1 VRKRLLATSLAAL
14 IAATS
19 LAGCGSK
26 TEKVDSGTTAAAA
39 TEASTTKADD
49 GAKTASGDKVTLNI
63 CWWGNQTRNDV
74 TKKAAD
80 LYMSKNPNVDIKVE
94 FTDWG
99 GYWDKLSAMAAGG
112 NLPDIIQMDYSYLNQ
127 YQKSGQLANLSEFMS
142 SGVIDTSKIP
152 SSIIESGS
160 IDGNCYA
167 LSLGSNAPMMVY
179 DKAIVEKAGV
189 TIPEQMTYDE
199 LYDISKTI
207 YEKTGVKTAYDG
219 WINMLQMTARAN
231 GSHIFDELMAG
242 KEDSTKIHFANVE
255 KFQKAEFSIAPDILV
270 EKNPDNI
277 ETKPIVDET
286 TWNDFPYSNQ
296 FISLSNAAGREL
308 EVTMNPVLNKD
319 TQNMYLKP
327 SQFFSIAETSKNK
340 EEAAKFLDWFTNS
353 VECNEILMAERG
365 IPVNTEVAD
374 AIKPKVDAVAQKVF
388 DYVAKVSEIAVPI
401 DAPDPAGKGEV
412 EALTKSVVEAIRYG
426 DTSADEA
433 AASFVPEAKKILEEA
448 AK

>member
-1 VRKRLLATSLAAL
+1 
-14 IAATS
+14 
-19 LAGCGSK
+19 
-26 TEKVDSGTTAAAA
+26 
-39 TEASTTKADD
+39 
-49 GAKTASGDKVTLNI
+49 
-63 CWWGNQTRNDV
+63 
-74 TKKAAD
+74 
-80 LYMSKNPNVDIKVE
+80 
-94 FTDWG
+94 
-99 GYWDKLSAMAAGG
+99 
-112 NLPDIIQMDYSYLNQ
+112 
-127 YQKSGQLANLSEFMS
+127 
-142 SGVIDTSKIP
+142 
-152 SSIIESGS
+152 
-160 IDGNCYA
+160 
-167 LSLGSNAPMMVY
+167 MMVY

>member
-1 VRKRLLATSLAAL
+1 MRKRLLATSLAAL

-39 TEASTTKADD
+39 TEASTAKADD

-242 KEDSTKIHFANVE
+242 NEDSTKIHFANVE

-308 EVTMNPVLNKD
+308 EVTMNPVLNKE

-340 EEAAKFLDWFTNS
+340 EEAAKFIDWFTNS
-353 VECNEILMAERG
+353 VECNEILWLKEESR
-365 IPVNTEVAD
+365 
-374 AIKPKVDAVAQKVF
+374 
-388 DYVAKVSEIAVPI
+388 
-401 DAPDPAGKGEV
+401 
-412 EALTKSVVEAIRYG
+412 L
-426 DTSADEA
+426 
-433 AASFVPEAKKILEEA
+433 ILR
-448 AK
+448 